1 MGSRG
6 LPRVG
11 ERDEESG
18 EDLVSIV
25 NKKWRLDVNE
35 FAWLMSASR

>member
-1 MGSRG
+1 M
-6 LPRVG
+6 G

-35 FAWLMSASR
+35 FVWFMSVLR